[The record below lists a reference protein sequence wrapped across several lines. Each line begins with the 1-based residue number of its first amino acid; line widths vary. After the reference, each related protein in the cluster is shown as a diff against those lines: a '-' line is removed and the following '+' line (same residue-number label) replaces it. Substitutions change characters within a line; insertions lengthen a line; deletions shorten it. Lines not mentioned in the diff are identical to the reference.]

1 MIHVIATIELA
12 EGRRDDFLI
21 EFHKLVPQVHAEQ
34 GCLQYGPT
42 VDVDSGIAAQGPA
55 RENFVTVVE
64 QWESLE
70 ALQAHLIAPHMNAYR
85 EKVGDMVLGMS
96 LQILQPA

>member
-12 EGRRDDFLI
+12 EGRREDFLR
-21 EFHKLVPQVHAEQ
+21 EFHQLVPQVRAEQ

-64 QWESLE
+64 QWENLE
-70 ALQAHLIAPHMNAYR
+70 ALEAHLAAPHMNAYR
-85 EKVGDMVLGMS
+85 ETVAEMVRGMS